1 MQKTEKDWAVGL
13 AAPLGHLQA
22 EVLLVQLAQ
31 PPRSPTGRVWLQ
43 APGKPP
49 IQVGCDCQG
58 GRPSVSPKGKH
69 LNASTKFISLGV
81 S

>member
-31 PPRSPTGRVWLQ
+31 PPRSPTGRGV
-43 APGKPP
+43 ASGPREATHPG
-49 IQVGCDCQG
+49 
-58 GRPSVSPKGKH
+58 R
-69 LNASTKFISLGV
+69 L
-81 S
+81 